1 MELYTQKGNRGKD
14 WERGGDKKI
23 IISFGIKII
32 DRMINRTLS
41 AYSVTDR
48 QRERKTMGKRKRER
62 ESVKDRDG

>member
-1 MELYTQKGNRGKD
+1 ML
-14 WERGGDKKI
+14 
-23 IISFGIKII
+23 
-32 DRMINRTLS
+32 NRTLS